1 MVSWDAPRHNNSGL
15 RRGGKSMPPAFC
27 GRRATPPGIQIRGIT
42 ERHGGKGQASAK
54 LRRTLQLRISV
65 GFIGQPA
72 ATNAAL
78 EGDEDE
84 E

>member
-1 MVSWDAPRHNNSGL
+1 MPRAIIIVAFVVVVKVCHPL
-15 RRGGKSMPPAFC
+15 FC
-27 GRRATPPGIQIRGIT
+27 GRRATPPGIQIRSIT

-65 GFIGQPA
+65 GFVGQPA